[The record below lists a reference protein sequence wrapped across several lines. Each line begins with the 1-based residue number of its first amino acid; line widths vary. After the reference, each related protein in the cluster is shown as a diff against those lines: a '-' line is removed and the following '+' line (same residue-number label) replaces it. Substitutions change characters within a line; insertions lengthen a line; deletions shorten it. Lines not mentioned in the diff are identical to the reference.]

1 MHYEVKFMAFQFKG
15 YEWEELARCWGI
27 EDDAETVKKYILSN
41 LGSNSFNDKQIR
53 NDIEQF
59 LHALIKEEKKLG
71 DNYHVYEAFLKL
83 SDFSL
88 AKWVTNNLESL
99 WT

>member
-1 MHYEVKFMAFQFKG
+1 MAFQFIG
-15 YEWEELARCWGI
+15 YEWKVLARCWGI
-27 EDDAETVKKYILSN
+27 AEDTETVKQFIMNN
-41 LGSNSFNDKQIR
+41 LGSDGFTNKQIR

-88 AKWVTNNLESL
+88 AKWITNNLSEL

>member
-1 MHYEVKFMAFQFKG
+1 MPFKFDG
-15 YEWEELARCWGI
+15 HEWEELARCWKI
-27 EDDAETVKKYILSN
+27 TEDVEVVKNFIWDNIGLDGFK
-41 LGSNSFNDKQIR
+41 DKQMRI
-53 NDIEQF
+53 DIEKFIQ
-59 LHALIKEEKKLG
+59 ALISEEKKLG

-88 AKWVTNNLESL
+88 AKWITNNLSEL